1 MDTTLAQSLT
11 NEQLDQLTNLLT
23 DPNVAAGPWIA
34 DSHEIYRADA
44 SGYVQIDEW
53 VGETCAVELPD
64 SGAANAA
71 LIVAARNALPALIA
85 ELRYLRDEN
94 EHLRGYI
101 VTAAKITR
109 DRDATP
115 EDLIAE
121 LDELFNG

>member
-1 MDTTLAQSLT
+1 MNTTLAQPLT

-44 SGYVQIDEW
+44 SGYVQIGEW

-71 LIVAARNALPALIA
+71 LIAAARNALPGLLA
-85 ELRYLRDEN
+85 EVQRLREEN
-94 EHLRGYI
+94 ERFRGYI
-101 VTAAKITR
+101 VDGARIAR
-109 DRDATP
+109 DHTTSH
-115 EDLIAE
+115 EDRVAL
-121 LDELFNG
+121 LDEMFNG